1 MPEPPLP
8 ADTINKLDHN
18 TNHQSSAPEKNRATI
33 NDVSENQINDA
44 IELAKFAIA
53 SLKVLWLVILG

>member
-1 MPEPPLP
+1 MPEPPL
-8 ADTINKLDHN
+8 AANTINKLDHN
-18 TNHQSSAPEKNRATI
+18 ASHQSSAPGKNGATI